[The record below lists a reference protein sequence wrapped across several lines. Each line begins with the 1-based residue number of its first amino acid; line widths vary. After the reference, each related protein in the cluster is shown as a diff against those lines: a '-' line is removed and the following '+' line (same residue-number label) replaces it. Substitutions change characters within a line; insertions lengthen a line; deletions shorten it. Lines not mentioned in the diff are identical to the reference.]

1 MFVGPPAPT
10 DVPST
15 TNVSERVAAP
25 PSLSTVSSLSVP
37 PLEMKVPG
45 AGEPRPAARR

>member
-1 MFVGPPAPT
+1 MVVAPLPT

-37 PLEMKVPG
+37 PLEMKVPVPG
-45 AGEPRPAARR
+45 TPAGARR